1 MDRRSLFDQRYLNG
15 RWPSLEGRLIRD
27 PENFHDLVGGR
38 PYEKR
43 VEYNERRTNWRM
55 TVGS

>member
-43 VEYNERRTNWRM
+43 LEYSDRRNN
-55 TVGS
+55 